1 MRESAS
7 NSTLCQICPGSAE
20 TLDESLDRHWSFGP
34 HPIERLARSQSVS
47 HGCFGVH
54 RPRSRGHGL
63 YGVHRDSSRAPE
75 SSGIHG
81 FSGTHRLFGATGLY
95 GVHEFSGTHRDHAL
109 YGIPSGKPASSS
121 ELQDLRVLRK
131 GALTWKPRLPSVF
144 RYPACSTSSS
154 QCSNSLTR
162 CLAPR
167 WSRSVDPKT

>member
-7 NSTLCQICPGSAE
+7 NLTFVSDLPGFYGNTRRISGSSSVFRASSIRAPCAL
-20 TLDESLDRHWSFGP
+20 TVCVARMLRRPPASF
-34 HPIERLARSQSVS
+34 ARS
-47 HGCFGVH
+47 
-54 RPRSRGHGL
+54 RTLRSP
-63 YGVHRDSSRAPE
+63 RDSSRVSE

-81 FSGTHRLFGATGLY
+81 FSGTHRLFGATGLH
-95 GVHEFSGTHRDHAL
+95 GVHEFSGTHRDRAL

-167 WSRSVDPKT
+167 WSHSVDPKT